1 MKNSSLNLRVSEE
14 LKEKILKAS
23 SKLGLDPS
31 SYVRM
36 VLTKELNKEVG

>member
-31 SYVRM
+31 SFVRM
-36 VLTKELNKEVG
+36 VLTKELSKEVE